1 MVHEWALA
9 EAIVNYVLSE
19 ASRIGVNSAEKIV
32 LKLGVLQSID
42 REILDFSLKELFKM
56 NNFSVKEIKYIDEPV
71 RLRCRRCGYEWSI
84 NVSEL
89 DETIRES
96 IHFVPETVYSFFKC
110 PRCGSRDFEIVS
122 GRGIRIEEIK
132 WGGDK

>member
-19 ASRIGVNSAEKIV
+19 AGRRGVNGAEKIV
-32 LKLGVLQSID
+32 LRLGVLQSID
-42 REILDFSLKELFKM
+42 REILDFSLRELFKM
-56 NNFSVKEIKYIDEPV
+56 NNFNVREIKYIDEPV

-84 NVSEL
+84 NVEEL
-89 DETIRES
+89 DEATRES

-110 PRCGSRDFEIVS
+110 PRCGSRDFEIIS
-122 GRGIRIEEIK
+122 GRGIKIEEII
-132 WGGDK
+132 WGVNG